1 MCRKEICSD
10 FGAQTEEAEV
20 AKGETIRVRSTIK
33 EPEPLV
39 SSPALPARLGAV
51 WPQTSGQLANLEPET
66 QPMAEGTGGSG
77 VQKAG
82 GKRPPTWEP
91 SHQPH

>member
-1 MCRKEICSD
+1 MTLEPRLR
-10 FGAQTEEAEV
+10 AEV

-51 WPQTSGQLANLEPET
+51 WPQTQGNPMNLEPET
-66 QPMAEGTGGSG
+66 QPMAGGTRGSG
-77 VQKAG
+77 VRKQRKA
-82 GKRPPTWEP
+82 PSNLEP